1 MWPPVFC
8 TLSTVN
14 SRISRQSSSNSS
26 RWSSRRSRGCCMR
39 SRMVIIAILAAMFD
53 LSKRAV
59 ILTGATGNIGP
70 TVLRAYL
77 EHGAHVA
84 IPVRDEAKG
93 AALRDSLGDLA
104 GTAEDPRVLVRATA
118 LGERAAIEGFVEQM
132 LRAWGRLDIVAN
144 LIGGYTGSGAA
155 RGAPAG
161 YRRHRGQ
168 KGPAILAATNA
179 RL

>member
-93 AALRDSLGDLA
+93 NTLRDSLGELA
-104 GTAEDPRVLVRATA
+104 GAPDDRRVLLTVADP
-118 LGERAAIEGFVEQM
+118 GDRAAMEGFVEQV
-132 LRAWGRLDIVAN
+132 LRAWGRLD
-144 LIGGYTGSGAA
+144 
-155 RGAPAG
+155 
-161 YRRHRGQ
+161 
-168 KGPAILAATNA
+168 
-179 RL
+179 